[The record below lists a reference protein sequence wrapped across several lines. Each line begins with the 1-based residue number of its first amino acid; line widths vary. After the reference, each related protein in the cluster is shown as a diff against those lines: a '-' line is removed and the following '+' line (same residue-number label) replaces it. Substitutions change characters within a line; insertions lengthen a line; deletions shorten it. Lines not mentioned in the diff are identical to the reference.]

1 MGTVIMTTSTKA
13 LPVVKTFS
21 GSIRSLAV
29 AAIVSDGKAE
39 KTKFAFF
46 GSLFAEGITPSKLVD
61 YKDDIKAIVL
71 TTFPKKV
78 QDAVVSKLIRKD
90 DIVKGVKSDLGKLL
104 KKVDWQN
111 QINKKAARLFDGY
124 TAYIARHHD
133 KVEVAGTLQPIA
145 VDSMGR
151 AVRLP
156 KAEKPIS
163 VRTVEQ
169 GFILQAAWSNIKSPT
184 TLEVEMAK
192 DFMRILDRA
201 KSMTPEARKRYNEL
215 SAPKASGA
223 KQVTAKAKA
232 KK

>member
-1 MGTVIMTTSTKA
+1 M
-13 LPVVKTFS
+13 
-21 GSIRSLAV
+21 AV

-78 QDAVVSKLIRKD
+78 QDAVVSKVLRKD

-111 QINKKAARLFDGY
+111 QINKKATRLFDGY
-124 TAYIARHHD
+124 SAYIARHHD
-133 KVEVAGTLQPIA
+133 KVEVDGTLQPIA
-145 VDSMGR
+145 VDAMGR

-156 KAEKPIS
+156 KAERPLAVK
-163 VRTVEQ
+163 TVEDAFLKQ
-169 GFILQAAWSNIKSPT
+169 TQWSNIKSPT

-192 DFMRILDRA
+192 DYMRILDRA
-201 KSMTPEARKRYNEL
+201 KSMSAEARARFNQL

-223 KQVTAKAKA
+223 KKQVTAKAKA
-232 KK
+232 RK

>member
-1 MGTVIMTTSTKA
+1 MATSRKA
-13 LPVVKTFS
+13 VPVVKTFS
-21 GSIRSLAV
+21 TSIRSLAI

-78 QDAVVSKLIRKD
+78 QEAVASKLVRKD
-90 DIVKGVKSDLGKLL
+90 DLVKGVKAERTGKLI
-104 KKVDWQN
+104 KKVDWQGL
-111 QINKKAARLFDGY
+111 INKKATRLLEGY
-124 TAYIARHHD
+124 TAYLARHHD

-145 VDSMGR
+145 VDAMGR

-156 KAEKPIS
+156 KAEKPIA

-201 KSMTPEARKRYNEL
+201 KSMTPEARKRFNEL

-223 KQVTAKAKA
+223 KKQVTAKAKA

>member
-1 MGTVIMTTSTKA
+1 MATSTKA
-13 LPVVKTFS
+13 VPVVKTFS
-21 GSIRSLAV
+21 GTIRTLAI
-29 AAIVSDGKAE
+29 AAINSDDKADKS
-39 KTKFAFF
+39 KTAFF
-46 GSLFAEGITPSKLVD
+46 AGLFVEGITPSKLVD

-78 QDAVVSKLIRKD
+78 QDAVASKLIRKD
-90 DIVKGVKSDLGKLL
+90 DLVKGVKAERTGNLM
-104 KKVDWQN
+104 KKVEWQN

-124 TAYIARHHD
+124 ATYIARHHD
-133 KVEVAGTLQPIA
+133 KVEVDGTLQPIA
-145 VDSMGR
+145 VDAMGR

-156 KAEKPIS
+156 KAEKPIA

-201 KSMTPEARKRYNEL
+201 KSMTPEARKRFNEL

>member
-1 MGTVIMTTSTKA
+1 MATSTKA

-78 QDAVVSKLIRKD
+78 QDAVVSKVLRKD

-111 QINKKAARLFDGY
+111 QINKKATRLFDGY
-124 TAYIARHHD
+124 SAYIARHHD
-133 KVEVAGTLQPIA
+133 KVEVDGTLQPIA
-145 VDSMGR
+145 VDAMGR

-156 KAEKPIS
+156 KAERPLAVK
-163 VRTVEQ
+163 TVEDAFLKQ
-169 GFILQAAWSNIKSPT
+169 TQWSNIKSPT

-192 DFMRILDRA
+192 DYMRILDRA
-201 KSMTPEARKRYNEL
+201 KSMSAEARARFNQL

-223 KQVTAKAKA
+223 KKQVTAKAKA
-232 KK
+232 RK

>member
-1 MGTVIMTTSTKA
+1 MATSIKA
-13 LPVVKTFS
+13 VPVAQTFS
-21 GSIRSLAV
+21 GTIRALAI
-29 AAIVSDGKAE
+29 AAINSDDKAE

-46 GSLFAEGITPSKLVD
+46 GSLFAEGITPSKIVD
-61 YKDDIKAIVL
+61 HYKDDIKAIVL

-78 QDAVVSKLIRKD
+78 QEAVASKLLRKD
-90 DIVKGVKSDLGKLL
+90 DIVKDVKSDLGKLL

-124 TAYIARHHD
+124 SAYIARHHD
-133 KVEVAGTLQPIA
+133 KVEVDGTLQPIA
-145 VDSMGR
+145 VDAMGR

-156 KAEKPIS
+156 KAEKPIA

-201 KSMTPEARKRYNEL
+201 KSMTPEARKRFNEL
-215 SAPKASGA
+215 SAPKASGTK

>member
-1 MGTVIMTTSTKA
+1 MATSTKA
-13 LPVVKTFS
+13 IPVTKTFS
-21 GSIRSLAV
+21 GSIRSLAI

-78 QDAVVSKLIRKD
+78 QDAVVSKLLRKD

-111 QINKKAARLFDGY
+111 QINKKATRLFDGY
-124 TAYIARHHD
+124 SAYIARHHD
-133 KVEVAGTLQPIA
+133 KVEVDGTLQPIA
-145 VDSMGR
+145 VDAMGR

-156 KAEKPIS
+156 KAERPLAVK
-163 VRTVEQ
+163 TVEDAFLKQ
-169 GFILQAAWSNIKSPT
+169 TQWSNIKSPT

-192 DFMRILDRA
+192 DYMRILDRA
-201 KSMTPEARKRYNEL
+201 KSMSAEARARFNQL

-223 KQVTAKAKA
+223 KKQVTAKAKA
-232 KK
+232 RK